1 MDQGMSKYFFFKTL
15 LRFLL
20 LFVQCNGE
28 YHLLLCRSQTFN
40 LTYFQGPRD
49 NNQCWMHLFSL
60 DFDKQHVDLQT
71 NLLGIFSAEKVI
83 NFILDYHF
91 YHHSYKRMRVK
102 NSRKENVYNLKKVTE
117 EQIRDAKMDNEN
129 HAQIKEH
136 AKNLGKQ
143 KTKKENLVLIKKDA
157 FHNSGFIFGHLF
169 EVEKGVYMTTKK
181 TIEEAMTGKERGRL
195 HLTEEFVLQTHTR
208 IMRDMIT
215 SRAGKY
221 RNFNLHM
228 GGECSK
234 QYNARFNAFFPSR
247 FLLKLC
253 SDRAKANA
261 NAKIFFDLFRI
272 LFYLF
277 RIRVHF
283 RSVWTGS
290 KNVVERLIN
299 IRVGLQLFKSQA
311 RPIVSQWQNS
321 SIGSFYHHLF
331 IQDIKICD
339 QELNYNF
346 R

>member
-1 MDQGMSKYFFFKTL
+1 MNKGMSKYLFFKAF

-20 LFVQCNGE
+20 LCVQCNGE
-28 YHLLLCRSQTFN
+28 YHLLLCRSQTLN
-40 LTYFQGPRD
+40 QTHFQEPRD
-49 NNQCWMHLFSL
+49 NDQCWMHLFNP
-60 DFDKQHVDLQT
+60 DFNKQHTDLQT
-71 NLLGIFSAEKVI
+71 HLLGTFSPDKMT
-83 NFILDYHF
+83 NLILDDLF
-91 YHHSYKRMRVK
+91 YHHSYKKMRVK
-102 NSRKENVYNLKKVTE
+102 NSRKENVNDMKKVTE
-117 EQIRDAKMDNEN
+117 EQIRDARMDDEN

-136 AKNLGKQ
+136 AKNLGKH

-169 EVEKGVYMTTKK
+169 EVENGVYMTTKK
-181 TIEEAMTGKERGRL
+181 TIEEAMRGRKRGQL
-195 HLTEEFVLQTHTR
+195 HLTEEFVLQTHAR
-208 IMRDMIT
+208 IMEDMKT

-228 GGECSK
+228 EGECSE
-234 QYNARFNAFFPSR
+234 QYDTRVNVFFPFK

-261 NAKIFFDLFRI
+261 KTKIFFDLLHMF
-272 LFYLF
+272 FYLF
-277 RIRVHF
+277 RLRVHF
-283 RSVWTGS
+283 CSEWTGS
-290 KNVVERLIN
+290 KKVIERFIN

-321 SIGSFYHHLF
+321 SIGSFYRHLF